1 MLIYDISREVF
12 QAKVYP
18 GDPIPEFERVKKIS
32 KGDICN
38 LSMIK
43 TCAHNATH
51 VDAPFHFYE
60 NGKTTEEIEL
70 QKCVGEC
77 IVIERSGKIMAEDI
91 RTVLENTKLRKILLK
106 GEIEITREAAQ
117 MMADK
122 DLELLGVEGFTVGTE
137 ETSCDVHRV
146 LLAKEIVIVEALDL
160 SKVSSGKYFL
170 VSAPVKYGHLDGAPC
185 RAMLFGQ
192 DKEG

>member
-70 QKCVGEC
+70 QKCVG
-77 IVIERSGKIMAEDI
+77 
-91 RTVLENTKLRKILLK
+91 
-106 GEIEITREAAQ
+106 
-117 MMADK
+117 
-122 DLELLGVEGFTVGTE
+122 VEGFTVGTE